1 MKMAPASTRASAS
14 LCSRLA
20 AVCLAPLLL
29 ATLST
34 HAQTDA
40 QTSAQPNPKSTPP
53 KKAVMSLRATGPL
66 EVKIDPQ
73 PADEKGGGP
82 AIGRMLLDKQFHG
95 DLEATSKG
103 TMLAAGTG
111 AKNSSGGYVALEI
124 VTGTLKGR
132 TGTFVLQH
140 SATMTRG
147 VPQLSITVV
156 PDSATG
162 QLTGLAGKMNIVI
175 ADGKHTY
182 DFEYTLPET
191 P

>member
-1 MKMAPASTRASAS
+1 MKVAPASTRASAA

-20 AVCLAPLLL
+20 ASCLLPLLL
-29 ATLST
+29 GTIST
-34 HAQTDA
+34 YAQT
-40 QTSAQPNPKSTPP
+40 NPKSSTST
-53 KKAVMSLRATGPL
+53 KKAIMSLHATGPF

-82 AIGRMLLDKQFHG
+82 AIGRMFLDKQFHG
-95 DLEATSKG
+95 DLEAASKG

-124 VTGTLKGR
+124 VTGSLKGR

-140 SATMTRG
+140 SAIMNRG

-162 QLTGLAGKMNIVI
+162 QLTGLAGKININI
-175 ADGKHTY
+175 ADGKHSY
-182 DFEYTLPET
+182 DFEYTLPEN

>member
-1 MKMAPASTRASAS
+1 
-14 LCSRLA
+14 
-20 AVCLAPLLL
+20 
-29 ATLST
+29 
-34 HAQTDA
+34 
-40 QTSAQPNPKSTPP
+40 
-53 KKAVMSLRATGPL
+53 MSLHATGPF

-73 PADEKGGGP
+73 PSDEKSGGP

-132 TGTFVLQH
+132 TGTFLLQH

-162 QLTGLAGKMNIVI
+162 QLTGLTGKMNII
-175 ADGKHTY
+175 ITDGKHTY
-182 DFEYTLPET
+182 DLDYTLPET

>member
-1 MKMAPASTRASAS
+1 MKIAPASIRASAS
-14 LCSRLA
+14 PRFRLA
-20 AVCLAPLLL
+20 AACLAPLLL
-29 ATLST
+29 ATIST
-34 HAQTDA
+34 QSQT
-40 QTSAQPNPKSTPP
+40 NPKSSTPT
-53 KKAVMSLRATGPL
+53 KKAIMSLHATGPF

-73 PADEKGGGP
+73 PADEKGGGA
-82 AIGRMLLDKQFHG
+82 AIGRMFLDKQFHG

-124 VTGTLKGR
+124 VTGSLKGR

-140 SATMTRG
+140 SATMNRG

-162 QLTGLAGKMNIVI
+162 QLTGLAGKMNITI
-175 ADGKHTY
+175 ADGKHSY

>member
-1 MKMAPASTRASAS
+1 MKIATGSTRASALLGS
-14 LCSRLA
+14 HVA
-20 AVCLAPLLL
+20 AACLAPLLL

-34 HAQTDA
+34 HAQTN
-40 QTSAQPNPKSTPP
+40 AQPNQKSTPP
-53 KKAVMSLRATGPL
+53 KKAVMSLHATGPF

-73 PADEKGGGP
+73 PPDEKGGGP
-82 AIGRMLLDKQFHG
+82 AIGRMFLDKHFHG

-124 VTGTLKGR
+124 VTGSLKGR

-147 VPQLSITVV
+147 VPQLSIAVV
-156 PDSATG
+156 PNSAAG
-162 QLTGLAGKMNIVI
+162 QLTGLAGKMNITI
-175 ADGKHTY
+175 ADGKHSY
-182 DFEYTLPET
+182 DFDYTLPET